1 MNKIFILGRN
11 ITMSKKDYAILYCN
25 RQGANMFSV
34 KRSYVRRT
42 DAMKK
47 FQKGVKFLEEDY
59 DGYSYV
65 ALMHRVKLTRN
76 EVEVWKMEAF
86 ADNVGVR
93 HGW

>member
-1 MNKIFILGRN
+1 
-11 ITMSKKDYAILYCN
+11 MSEKTFAVLYCN
-25 RQGANMFSV
+25 RQGASMISV
-34 KRSYVRRT
+34 KRLYVRRT
-42 DAMKK
+42 DAMRK

-65 ALMHRVKLTRN
+65 ALMHRVKLT
-76 EVEVWKMEAF
+76 EKDIEVWKMEAF